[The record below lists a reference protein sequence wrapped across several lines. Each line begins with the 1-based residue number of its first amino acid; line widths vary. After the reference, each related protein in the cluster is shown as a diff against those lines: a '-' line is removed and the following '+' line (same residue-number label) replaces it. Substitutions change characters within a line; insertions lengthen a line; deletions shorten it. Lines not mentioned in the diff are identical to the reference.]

1 MKFKG
6 TAGMMT
12 VFLGLVVYY
21 FFVDLPTE
29 KKKVKEKEIAGKVL
43 YFKIADIEEFS
54 LIKNEETITLQQTK
68 DSTWRILQPL
78 KASGDNP
85 ETESFLSE
93 IENLEKFR
101 VVEKNPKDL
110 TQYGLQNPTFKIHL
124 KFKEGREKT
133 LIFGHDSP
141 MGGKIYLKFKN
152 EPKVLLAAT
161 SKTRFDKSIY
171 DFRDKT
177 IFNFSSGAINRIQ
190 IKREKHP
197 LNLTQEKGEWWVS
210 GDIKAKADKDEVSA
224 FIQAIQFSRIKE
236 FESEN
241 PDSLKLYGLD
251 KPITTLILKNE
262 NKENYSIALGNKKVG
277 SGNFAKKEDAPGVF
291 LVDTKF
297 DDTLKKK
304 DIDFLNKTLIEFE
317 EKNVAEINLHTGEE
331 TIQAVRLEKD
341 DWEIKKPKETRADA
355 ATIRSLLFDLKEAK
369 LTEFVQ
375 LSSLNSSDS
384 FGLDKA
390 QRAFSL
396 TMINGKLIKI
406 RFGKSTLDGEKVF
419 AQRNGETTVF
429 LLSKKTVQKLF
440 RSFHELRDKKLFK
453 FKTDDVNKI
462 VIETQKTRFEV
473 LKSGTNWSLLKPVE
487 MEIKEFLA
495 KDLLWTMK
503 GMEFESFAETDIL
516 PKSAGLTTPTY
527 KISVWKKSTDKIA
540 ELQVGNIEKNGQ
552 QYFAQIEGKNGYY
565 RIKKKYLDPIPLNLN
580 RFKVQ

>member
-6 TAGMMT
+6 TAGMMV
-12 VFLGLVVYY
+12 VFLCLGIYY
-21 FFVDLPTE
+21 FFVDLPAE
-29 KKKVKEKEIAGKVL
+29 KKKAKEKEIAGKVL
-43 YFKIADIEEFS
+43 YFKIDDVKEFS

-68 DSTWRILQPL
+68 DSTWSISQPL
-78 KASGDNP
+78 KAAGDNP
-85 ETESFLSE
+85 ETESFLSG

-124 KFKEGREKT
+124 KFKEGGKEKT

-161 SKTRFDKSIY
+161 SKTRFDKSVY

-210 GDIKAKADKDEVSA
+210 GEIKAKADKDEVLA

-241 PDSLKLYGLD
+241 PDSIKLYGLD
-251 KPITTLILKNE
+251 KPITILILKNE

-277 SGNFAKKEDAPGVF
+277 SGTFAQKEDAPGVF

-297 DDTLKKK
+297 YDTLKKK

-375 LSSLNSSDS
+375 LSSLDSSDS

-390 QRAFSL
+390 QRALSL
-396 TMINGKLIKI
+396 TMINGKVMKI
-406 RFGKSTLDGEKVF
+406 RFGNNALDEEKVF
-419 AQRNGETTVF
+419 AQKGHGEKPNSGGERAGSMMGE
-429 LLSKKTVQKLF
+429 SK
-440 RSFHELRDKKLFK
+440 
-453 FKTDDVNKI
+453 
-462 VIETQKTRFEV
+462 
-473 LKSGTNWSLLKPVE
+473 
-487 MEIKEFLA
+487 LA
-495 KDLLWTMK
+495 KGD
-503 GMEFESFAETDIL
+503 A
-516 PKSAGLTTPTY
+516 A
-527 KISVWKKSTDKIA
+527 
-540 ELQVGNIEKNGQ
+540 
-552 QYFAQIEGKNGYY
+552 
-565 RIKKKYLDPIPLNLN
+565 
-580 RFKVQ
+580 

>member
-1 MKFKG
+1 
-6 TAGMMT
+6 MM
-12 VFLGLVVYY
+12 VVLLCLGVYY
-21 FFVDLPTE
+21 FFVDLPAG
-29 KKKVKEKEIAGKVL
+29 KKKAKEKEIAGKVL
-43 YFKIADIEEFS
+43 HFKIADIEEFS
-54 LIKNEETITLQQTK
+54 LIKNQETITLQQTK
-68 DSTWRILQPL
+68 DSTWNISQPI
-78 KASGDNP
+78 KAAGDKP

-93 IENLEKFR
+93 IENLKKLR

-124 KFKEGREKT
+124 KLKEGKEKT
-133 LIFGHDSP
+133 LVLGHDSP
-141 MGGKIYLKFKN
+141 MSGKIYLKFKN
-152 EPKVLLAAT
+152 ERKVLLAAT
-161 SKTRFDKSIY
+161 SKTRFDKSVY

-177 IFNFSSGAINRIQ
+177 IFNFSSGVINQIQ
-190 IKREKHP
+190 IKREKNP
-197 LNLTQEKGEWWVS
+197 LTLIREKDEWWVS
-210 GDIKAKADKDEVSA
+210 GDIKSKADKDEVLA

-241 PDSLKLYGLD
+241 PDSLKFYGLD
-251 KPITTLILKNE
+251 KPITNLILKNE
-262 NKENYSIALGNKKVG
+262 NKEKFSIALGNKKVG
-277 SGNFAKKEDAPGVF
+277 SGTFAKKEGATGVF

-297 DDTLKKK
+297 YNTLNKKNV
-304 DIDFLNKTLIEFE
+304 DFLNKTLIEFE

-341 DWEIKKPKETRADA
+341 DWEIKKPKETGADA

-375 LSSLNSSDS
+375 LSSLDSSDS

-390 QRAFSL
+390 QHTFSL

-406 RFGKSTLDGEKVF
+406 RLGKSTLDGKKVF

-462 VIETQKTRFEV
+462 VIETKKTRFEV
-473 LKSGTNWSLLKPVE
+473 LKSNTNWSLLKPVE

-516 PKSAGLTTPTY
+516 PESAGLTTPTY
-527 KISVWKKSTDKIA
+527 KVSVWKNSTDKIA

-552 QYFAQIEGKNGYY
+552 QYFAQIKGKNGYY

>member
-6 TAGMMT
+6 TAGMIA
-12 VFLGLVVYY
+12 VLLGLAVYY

-29 KKKVKEKEIAGKVL
+29 KKKAQEKEIAGKVL

-54 LIKNEETITLQQTK
+54 LIKNEATITLQQTK
-68 DSTWRILQPL
+68 NSTWRISKPL
-78 KASGDNP
+78 KAAGDNP

-93 IENLEKFR
+93 IENLKKFR

-124 KFKEGREKT
+124 KFKEGKEKT
-133 LIFGHDSP
+133 LLLGHDSP

-161 SKTRFDKSIY
+161 SKTRFDKSVY

-177 IFNFSSGAINRIQ
+177 IFNFSSGAINQIQ

-197 LNLTQEKGEWWVS
+197 FNLTREKGEWLVS
-210 GDIKAKADKDEVSA
+210 GEMKSKADKDEVLA

-241 PDSLKLYGLD
+241 PDSLKPYGLD
-251 KPITTLILKNE
+251 KPITTLTLKTE
-262 NKENYSIALGNKKVG
+262 KKNKYSIALGNPKIG
-277 SGNFAKKEDAPGVF
+277 SGTFAKKEDAPGVF

-297 DDTLKKK
+297 YDNLNKKN
-304 DIDFLNKTLIEFE
+304 IDFLDKTLIEFE
-317 EKNVAEINLHTGEE
+317 EKNVAEITLQTGEE
-331 TIQAVRLEKD
+331 TIQAVRLKKD
-341 DWEIKKPKETRADA
+341 DWEIKKPKETRADS

-369 LTEFVQ
+369 IDKFVQ
-375 LSSLNSSDS
+375 LSSLNSYDS

-390 QRAFSL
+390 QHTFSL

-406 RFGKSTLDGEKVF
+406 SFGNSSLEEEKVF

-429 LLSKKTVQKLF
+429 LLSKKTTQKLF

-462 VIETQKTRFEV
+462 VIETQKNHFEL
-473 LKSGTNWSLLKPVE
+473 LKSGNNWSLIKPDE

-495 KDLLWTMK
+495 KDLLWTMN
-503 GMEFESFAETDIL
+503 GMEFESFAETDIV
-516 PKSAGLTTPTY
+516 PESAGLTTPTY
-527 KISVWKKSTDKIA
+527 KISVWKNSTDKIA
-540 ELQVGNIEKNGQ
+540 ELQVGNIMTNGQ

-565 RIKKKYLDPIPLNLN
+565 QIKKKHLAPIPLNLN

>member
-6 TAGMMT
+6 TAGMIA
-12 VFLGLVVYY
+12 VLLGLAVYY

-29 KKKVKEKEIAGKVL
+29 KKKAQEKEIAGKVI

-54 LIKNEETITLQQTK
+54 LIKNEATITLQQTK
-68 DSTWRILQPL
+68 NSTWRISKPL
-78 KASGDNP
+78 KAAGDNP

-93 IENLEKFR
+93 IENLKKFR

-110 TQYGLQNPTFKIHL
+110 TQYGLQNSTFKIHL
-124 KFKEGREKT
+124 KFKEGKEKT
-133 LIFGHDSP
+133 LLLGHDSP

-152 EPKVLLAAT
+152 EPKVLLAST

-177 IFNFSSGAINRIQ
+177 IFNFSSGAINQIQ

-197 LNLTQEKGEWWVS
+197 FNLTQEKGEWLVS
-210 GDIKAKADKDEVSA
+210 GEMKSKADKDEVLA

-241 PDSLKLYGLD
+241 PDSLKPYGLD
-251 KPITTLILKNE
+251 KPITTLTLKTE
-262 NKENYSIALGNKKVG
+262 KKNKYSIALGNPKIG
-277 SGNFAKKEDAPGVF
+277 SGTFAKKEDAPGVF

-297 DDTLKKK
+297 YDNLNKKN
-304 DIDFLNKTLIEFE
+304 IDFLDKTLIEFE
-317 EKNVAEINLHTGEE
+317 EKNVAEITLQTGEE
-331 TIQAVRLEKD
+331 TIQAVRLKKD
-341 DWEIKKPKETRADA
+341 DWEIKKPKETRADS

-369 LTEFVQ
+369 IDKFVQ
-375 LSSLNSSDS
+375 LSSLNSYDS

-390 QRAFSL
+390 QHTFSL

-406 RFGKSTLDGEKVF
+406 SFGNSSLEEEKVF

-429 LLSKKTVQKLF
+429 LLSKKTTQKLF

-462 VIETQKTRFEV
+462 VIETQKNHFE
-473 LKSGTNWSLLKPVE
+473 LLESGNNWSLIKPDE

-495 KDLLWTMK
+495 KDLLWTMN
-503 GMEFESFAETDIL
+503 GMEFESFAETDIV
-516 PKSAGLTTPTY
+516 PESAGLTTPTY
-527 KISVWKKSTDKIA
+527 KISVWKNSTDKIA
-540 ELQVGNIEKNGQ
+540 ELQVGNIMTNGQ

-565 RIKKKYLDPIPLNLN
+565 QIKKKHLAPIPLNLN

>member
-6 TAGMMT
+6 TAGMMA
-12 VFLGLVVYY
+12 VFVGLAVYY
-21 FFVDLPTE
+21 FFIDLPTE
-29 KKKVKEKEIAGKVL
+29 KKKAQKKEIAGKVL

-54 LIKNEETITLQQTK
+54 LIKNEATITLQQTK
-68 DSTWRILQPL
+68 DSTWGISQPL
-78 KASGDNP
+78 KAAGDNP
-85 ETESFLSE
+85 EIESFLSE
-93 IENLEKFR
+93 IESLEKFR

-124 KFKEGREKT
+124 KFKEGKEKT
-133 LIFGHDSP
+133 LLLGHDSP

-161 SKTRFDKSIY
+161 SKTRFDKSVY

-177 IFNFSSGAINRIQ
+177 IFNFSSGAINRIK

-210 GDIKAKADKDEVSA
+210 GGIKSKADKDEVLA

-241 PDSLKLYGLD
+241 PDSLKPYGLN
-251 KPITTLILKNE
+251 KPITTLILTNE

-277 SGNFAKKEDAPGVF
+277 SGAFAKKEDAPGVF

-297 DDTLKKK
+297 YDTLNKKNV
-304 DIDFLNKTLIEFE
+304 DFLNKTLIEFE
-317 EKNVAEINLHTGEE
+317 EKNIAEINLHTREE
-331 TIQAVRLEKD
+331 TVQAVRLEQD

-369 LTEFVQ
+369 IDKFVQ
-375 LSSLNSSDS
+375 LSPLDSYDS
-384 FGLDKA
+384 FGLDKS
-390 QRAFSL
+390 QHTFSL
-396 TMINGKLIKI
+396 TMLNGKLIKI
-406 RFGKSTLDGEKVF
+406 SFGNNTLDEEKIF
-419 AQRNGETTVF
+419 AKRNGETTVF
-429 LLSKKTVQKLF
+429 LISKKTTQKLF

-462 VIETQKTRFEV
+462 VIETQKTHFEL
-473 LKSGTNWSLLKPVE
+473 LKSGTNWSLIKPDE
-487 MEIKEFLA
+487 MKIKEFLA
-495 KDLLWTMK
+495 KDLLWTMR
-503 GMEFESFAETDIL
+503 GMEFESFAETDIV
-516 PKSAGLTTPTY
+516 PESAGLTTPTY
-527 KISVWKKSTDKIA
+527 KISVWKNGTDKIA
-540 ELQVGNIEKNGQ
+540 ELQVGNIETNGQ

-565 RIKKKYLDPIPLNLN
+565 QIKKKHLDPIPMNLN
-580 RFKVQ
+580 SFKVK

>member
-6 TAGMMT
+6 TAGMMV
-12 VFLGLVVYY
+12 VFLCLGIYY
-21 FFVDLPTE
+21 FFVDLPAE
-29 KKKVKEKEIAGKVL
+29 KKKAKEKEIAGKVL
-43 YFKIADIEEFS
+43 YFKTNDVKEFS
-54 LIKNEETITLQQTK
+54 LIKNEEIITLQQTK
-68 DSTWRILQPL
+68 DSNWSILQPL
-78 KASGDNP
+78 KTAGDNS

-101 VVEKNPKDL
+101 VVEENPKNL

-124 KFKEGREKT
+124 KFKGGKEKT

-152 EPKVLLAAT
+152 DPKVFLTAA
-161 SKTRFDKSIY
+161 SKRSFDKSVY
-171 DFRDKT
+171 NFRDKT
-177 IFNFSSGAINRIQ
+177 IFNFSTGAINRIQ

-197 LNLTQEKGEWWVS
+197 LNLIREKGEWLVS
-210 GDIKAKADKDEVSA
+210 GEIKSKADKDEVLA
-224 FIQAIQFSRIKE
+224 FLQAIQFSRIKE

-277 SGNFAKKEDAPGVF
+277 SGTFAKKEGTTGIF

-297 DDTLKKK
+297 YDTLNKKNV
-304 DIDFLNKTLIEFE
+304 DFLNKTLTEFE

-375 LSSLNSSDS
+375 LSSLDSSDS

-390 QRAFSL
+390 QRALSL
-396 TMINGKLIKI
+396 TMINGKVIKI
-406 RFGKSTLDGEKVF
+406 RFGNNALDEEKVF
-419 AQRNGETTVF
+419 AQRNGESTVF
-429 LLSKKTVQKLF
+429 LVSKKTAQKLF

-453 FKTDDVNKI
+453 FETDDINKI
-462 VIETQKTRFEV
+462 VIATQKNHFEL
-473 LKSGTNWSLLKPVE
+473 LKSGTNWSLLKPDE

-503 GMEFESFAETDIL
+503 GMEFESFDETDIL
-516 PKSAGLTTPTY
+516 PESTGLTTPTY
-527 KISVWKKSTDKIA
+527 KISIWKNSTDKIA
-540 ELQVGNIEKNGQ
+540 ELQVGNIETNSQ
-552 QYFAQIEGKNGYY
+552 QYFARIEGKNGYY
-565 RIKKKYLDPIPLNLN
+565 RIKKKHLDPIPLNLN

>member
-6 TAGMMT
+6 TAGMIA
-12 VFLGLVVYY
+12 VLLGLAVYY

-29 KKKVKEKEIAGKVL
+29 KKKAQEKEIAGKVL

-54 LIKNEETITLQQTK
+54 LIKNEATITLQQTK
-68 DSTWRILQPL
+68 NSTWRISKPL
-78 KASGDNP
+78 KAAGDNP

-93 IENLEKFR
+93 IENLKKFR

-124 KFKEGREKT
+124 KFKEGKEKT
-133 LIFGHDSP
+133 LLLGHDSP

-161 SKTRFDKSIY
+161 SKTRFDKSVY
-171 DFRDKT
+171 DLRDKT
-177 IFNFSSGAINRIQ
+177 IFNFSSGAINQIQ

-197 LNLTQEKGEWWVS
+197 FNLTQEKGEWLVS
-210 GDIKAKADKDEVSA
+210 GEMKSKADKDEVLA

-241 PDSLKLYGLD
+241 PDSLKPYGLD
-251 KPITTLILKNE
+251 KPITTLTLKTE
-262 NKENYSIALGNKKVG
+262 KKNKYSIALGNPKIG
-277 SGNFAKKEDAPGVF
+277 SGTFAKKEDAPGVF

-297 DDTLKKK
+297 YDNLNKKN
-304 DIDFLNKTLIEFE
+304 IDFLDKTLIEFE
-317 EKNVAEINLHTGEE
+317 EKNVAEITLQTGEE
-331 TIQAVRLEKD
+331 TIQAVRLKKD
-341 DWEIKKPKETRADA
+341 DWEIKKPKETRADS

-369 LTEFVQ
+369 IDKFVQ
-375 LSSLNSSDS
+375 LSSLNSYDS

-390 QRAFSL
+390 QHTFSL

-406 RFGKSTLDGEKVF
+406 SFGNSSLEEEKVF

-429 LLSKKTVQKLF
+429 LLSKKTTQKLF

-462 VIETQKTRFEV
+462 VIETQKNHFEL
-473 LKSGTNWSLLKPVE
+473 LKSGNNWSLIKPDE

-495 KDLLWTMK
+495 KDLLWTMN
-503 GMEFESFAETDIL
+503 GMEFESFAETDIV
-516 PKSAGLTTPTY
+516 PESAGLTTPTY
-527 KISVWKKSTDKIA
+527 KISVWKNSTDKIA
-540 ELQVGNIEKNGQ
+540 ELQVGNIMTNGQ

-565 RIKKKYLDPIPLNLN
+565 QIKKKHLAPIPLNLN